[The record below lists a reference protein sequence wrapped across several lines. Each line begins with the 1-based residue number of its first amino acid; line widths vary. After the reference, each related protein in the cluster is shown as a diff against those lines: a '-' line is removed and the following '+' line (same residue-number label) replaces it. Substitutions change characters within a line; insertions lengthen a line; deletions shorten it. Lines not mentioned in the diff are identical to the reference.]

1 MLSLEKDYSTR
12 IYNSKE
18 AKRKVLRMAQKAYIK
33 DLYENEGKSLRA
45 IARQTGHH
53 FDTVKKYAHQTNFN
67 QLGSGQSLE
76 RPMRFNIIADY
87 IPIIDAWLEQ
97 DVLEP
102 RKQRHTI
109 IKVFHRLK
117 DEHGYKGSYNSVKRY
132 FHYKK
137 AQMKK
142 YRESFLPLAKP
153 CGYAQADFGEFK
165 YYDTL
170 GQSNKAY
177 ALVVSFPYSNAA
189 WLQVSQSE
197 NQECLLEGLK
207 RIFYHI
213 GGVPIRIKLDNMTTA
228 VAQILKG
235 SERITTDGFYR
246 FMLHHRFGADFCTPG
261 KGNEKGNVENKV
273 GYTRRNL
280 LTPVPTITDFA
291 AFNKEL
297 LLRCDADHNRKHY
310 EKDATIIELWNDE
323 KSHLLTLPEYEY
335 EVFSYESLSVNR
347 SGFVVIDT
355 NRYGL
360 SPELHSKVVQ
370 AKIYFDKI
378 EVYHDSI
385 WLKTFERSYDKNT
398 EVTCWKT
405 YLPTLIKKPGATEHT
420 RFFNQMP
427 KLWQSYLKSTKG
439 RERKSALLLLSEIVD
454 DGNEAL
460 CDDALELAYEYGK
473 PDADNIRQCYMFISR
488 PEHHPS
494 PLDLS
499 SEATLSHYS
508 PDLSVYDVLYS
519 GRVSVHEQPAT
530 KKPQAA
536 QEQVVIVG
544 GGAK

>member
-1 MLSLEKDYSTR
+1 
-12 IYNSKE
+12 
-18 AKRKVLRMAQKAYIK
+18 VLRMAQKAYIK

-67 QLGSGQSLE
+67 QFGSGQFSE
-76 RPMRFNIIADY
+76 RSMRFNIIADY
-87 IPIIDAWLEQ
+87 IPIIDEWLEQ

-109 IKVFHRLK
+109 TKVFHRLRQ
-117 DEHGYKGSYNSVKRY
+117 EHGYEGSYNSVKRY

-142 YRESFLPLAKP
+142 YRESFLPLAKVA
-153 CGYAQADFGEFK
+153 GFAQADFGEFK
-165 YYDTL
+165 YYDAL
-170 GQSNKAY
+170 GQSKKAY

-189 WLQVSQSE
+189 WLQVSPSE

-228 VAQILKG
+228 VAGILRDN
-235 SERITTDGFYR
+235 ERIITDGFYR
-246 FMLHHRFGADFCTPG
+246 FMLHHRFTADFCTPG

-291 AFNKEL
+291 AFNEEL

-310 EKDATIIELWNDE
+310 APPLKASGTGAETPYEKDTTIAQLWNDE
-323 KSHLLTLPEYEY
+323 KSQLLTLPEYEY
-335 EVFSYESLSVNR
+335 EVFSYEFLSVNK
-347 SGFVVIDT
+347 SGFVIIDT

-360 SPELHSKVVQ
+360 SPELHGKVVQ
-370 AKIYFDKI
+370 AKVYFDKI
-378 EVYHDSI
+378 EVYHDNI
-385 WLKTFERSYDKNT
+385 WLRTFERSYDKNT
-398 EVTCWKT
+398 EIACWKT

-427 KLWQSYLKSTKG
+427 KLWQDYLKNTKG

-454 DGNEAL
+454 DGNESL
-460 CDDALELAYEYGK
+460 CDDALELAFEYGK
-473 PDADNIRQCYMFISR
+473 LDADNIRQCYLFISK

-494 PLDLS
+494 PLALS

-519 GRVSVHEQPAT
+519 GHKGEQHEM
-530 KKPQAA
+530 
-536 QEQVVIVG
+536 VG